1 MTQRITAQE
10 PDNAAKFAGSPRTL
24 LATGSIPDFI
34 GVAQGELPMLSGLA
48 CGELACGCQKQ

>member
-24 LATGSIPDFI
+24 LTTSIPDSI
-34 GVAQGELPMLSGLA
+34 GVAQGEIPMLSGLG
-48 CGELACGCQKQ
+48 CGELVCGCQKQ

>member
-24 LATGSIPDFI
+24 LTTSIPDSI
-34 GVAQGELPMLSGLA
+34 GVAQGEIPMLSGLG